1 VPARWLTRIDACLRG
16 HGLAL
21 PRHPAATWAGLL
33 DQPAGPP
40 APVPP
45 PAPRPPVDLRPRRLS
60 VTEIETWLADPYAI
74 YARHILH
81 LEALKPLEEATDAA
95 DYGTLVHQGM
105 RLFLEDVGTSW
116 PPDGP
121 ERLRRAMAR
130 ALAEA
135 GLRQALQEWWRPRL
149 YRIADWAAQ
158 REGERR
164 RALPKLIH
172 GEVRGQWSL
181 AVPGGFLL
189 IGRAD
194 RIERRA
200 DGNLAILDYKTG
212 LPPSDKEVESGFRPQ
227 LPLEAAMAEAGAFGA
242 ELAGAT
248 AELVYWHLTGGFIP
262 ADQRT
267 IFRAEPA
274 RIAAAVATAGD
285 KLAALIAG
293 FDDPARAYLSQPH
306 PGRAPRFSDYA
317 QLARVAEWDLSGDET

>member
-1 VPARWLTRIDACLRG
+1 VE
-16 HGLAL
+16 
-21 PRHPAATWAGLL
+21 
-33 DQPAGPP
+33 
-40 APVPP
+40 
-45 PAPRPPVDLRPRRLS
+45 LRPRRLS

-74 YARHILH
+74 YARHILG
-81 LEALKPLEEATDAA
+81 LKALKPLEEATDAA
-95 DYGTLVHQGM
+95 DYGALVHQGM
-105 RLFLEDVGTSW
+105 RLFLDDVGAAW
-116 PPDGP
+116 PPDGRD
-121 ERLRRAMAR
+121 RLRRAMER

-149 YRIADWAAQ
+149 HRIADWVAQ

-164 RALPKLIH
+164 RALPELIR

-181 AVPGGFLL
+181 PVPRGFLL
-189 IGRAD
+189 VGRAD

-212 LPPSDKEVESGFRPQ
+212 LPPSDKDVESGFRPQ
-227 LPLEAAMAEAGAFGA
+227 LPLEAAMAADGAFGP

-267 IFRAEPA
+267 IFRTDPV
-274 RIAAAVATAGD
+274 RIAAAVATARD
-285 KLAALIAG
+285 KLAALIVR

-306 PGRAPRFSDYA
+306 PGHAPRFSDYA